1 MDERI
6 RDGLAARPVRHPSID
21 PHAVFDIPLSAM
33 DHPTSIDVNAADG
46 DAPAPPAPACF
57 IAVGVTGHR
66 LGRLEESAIADISRR
81 ADLVLRAIMAAGG
94 DVAPASFRLVTGLAD
109 GADSIVADRALALG
123 WTLNVV
129 LAFERD
135 DFACDF
141 AEGEARVAHEKRLA
155 GAEAVFALPGRRD
168 EAGSGA
174 AYERVGRTVLAQ
186 SDLLIAVWDNEPA
199 RGPGGAAQIAAEAVL
214 QNMPVILVE
223 PTIAAPPVLL
233 WDGLIEHDLGAQTV
247 ATVAR
252 GDLDQL
258 PALVASLVGPPG
270 DPREIARFDSFAGE
284 SPWRRS
290 MAFAYPLLL
299 MVMGV
304 RKRRHAT
311 PQTPV
316 AEALLPPAFAASA
329 REMLAARYTRAD
341 ASASHFAH
349 LFRSGYVTNFGLAA
363 LAVVLSLAGLALPSV
378 LKPALLIAEVTVI
391 GAILLTTRAGNRAGW
406 HRSWLD
412 SRQLAERLRCLAI
425 SAQLGELGLRAG
437 SGNQLTWVE
446 WHARATARTVGL
458 PSVKVDGTYLARVR
472 RDLIALIEGQ
482 VAYLAGESG
491 RMHRLEHRL
500 HSLGTMLFA
509 ATAIVCVSFLGYEG
523 LAHLVHDEALEALTK
538 PLAIAATILSA
549 ALPAIGAAIY
559 GIRMQ
564 GDFAGTAERSESLS
578 HHLSML
584 RTAIDG
590 DDESFDTLKRRVAR
604 ATDLLTEDLANWL
617 ATYHARP
624 LTLPG

>member
-1 MDERI
+1 
-6 RDGLAARPVRHPSID
+6 
-21 PHAVFDIPLSAM
+21 M
-33 DHPTSIDVNAADG
+33 DHRTSKGVDAMDG
-46 DAPAPPAPACF
+46 DAEAPTPKCF

-66 LGRLEESAIADISRR
+66 LGRLDADAIADISERT
-81 ADLVLRAIMAAGG
+81 DLVLQAIMAASG
-94 DVAPASFRLVTGLAD
+94 DVSPAAFRLVTGLAD

-135 DFACDF
+135 DFARDF
-141 AEGEARVAHEKRLA
+141 AEGEARAAYERRLA
-155 GAEAVFALPGRRD
+155 GAGAVFGLPGRRD

-186 SDLLIAVWDNEPA
+186 SDLLIAVWDGQPA

-223 PTIAAPPVLL
+223 PTIAAPPLLL
-233 WDGLIEHDLGAQTV
+233 WDGLVEHDLGTQTV
-247 ATVAR
+247 ETVAR
-252 GDLDQL
+252 GKLDQL

-270 DPREIARFDSFAGE
+270 DPREIARYESFAGE
-284 SPWRRS
+284 TRRRRS

-299 MVMGV
+299 TLMGV
-304 RKRRHAT
+304 RKRRDAKSKA
-311 PQTPV
+311 PIAGAV
-316 AEALLPPAFAASA
+316 LPPAFGAPV
-329 REMLAARYTRAD
+329 REILAGGYARAD

-363 LAVVLSLAGLALPSV
+363 LAVVLALAGLALPSV
-378 LKPALLIAEVTVI
+378 LKPVLLIGEVTVI

-437 SGNQLTWVE
+437 SGNVLTWVE

-458 PSVKVDGTYLARVR
+458 PSVKVDGAYLSHVR

-482 VAYLAGESG
+482 VAYLAGESD

-523 LAHLVHDEALEALTK
+523 LVHMVHDEALEALAK
-538 PLAIAATILSA
+538 PLAITATILSA

-590 DDESFDTLKRRVAR
+590 DDESFDTLKRRVGR
-604 ATDLLTEDLANWL
+604 ATDLLTEDLASWL